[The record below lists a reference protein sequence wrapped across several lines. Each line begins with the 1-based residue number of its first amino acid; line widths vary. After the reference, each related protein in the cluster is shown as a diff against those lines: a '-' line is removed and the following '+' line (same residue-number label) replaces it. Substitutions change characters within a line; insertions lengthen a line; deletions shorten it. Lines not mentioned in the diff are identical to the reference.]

1 MMTRIAIAGVILAVL
16 ATAFPAVAGKT
27 RVGNITIIDPWS
39 RATPG
44 LAKNGVAY
52 LTIRNDG
59 RVRDRLVAAHGETAR
74 RTMLHAHEKSG
85 AVMRMRSV
93 STIAIAPGTSMKLRP
108 GGFHIMLFGIREPF
122 REGMRF
128 KLTLV
133 FENAGAVMVTVAVG
147 KAGAMGP

>member
-1 MMTRIAIAGVILAVL
+1 MTRIAIAGVILAAW
-16 ATAFPAVAGKT
+16 ATAFPALAIET
-27 RVGNITIIDPWS
+27 RVGDITIIDPWS

-44 LAKNGVAY
+44 LAKNGIAY

-59 RVRDRLVAAHGETAR
+59 RLRDRLVAVHGETAR
-74 RTMLHAHEKSG
+74 RTALHVHEKSG
-85 AVMRMRSV
+85 IVMRMRSV
-93 STIAIAPGTSMKLRP
+93 STIAIAPGTSVKLRP
-108 GGFHIMLFGIREPF
+108 GGYHIMLFGIREPF

-133 FENAGAVMVTVAVG
+133 FENAGATMVTVAVG

>member
-1 MMTRIAIAGVILAVL
+1 MTRIAIAGVILAVL
-16 ATAFPAVAGKT
+16 ATAFPALATET
-27 RVGNITIIDPWS
+27 RVGDITIIDPWS

-44 LAKNGVAY
+44 LAKNGIAY

-59 RVRDRLVAAHGETAR
+59 RVRDRLVAVHGDTAR
-74 RTMLHAHEKSG
+74 RTALRVQEKSG

-93 STIAIAPGTSMKLRP
+93 STIAIAPGITVKLRP
-108 GGFHIMLFGIREPF
+108 GGYHIMLFGIRKPF
-122 REGMRF
+122 RDGMDF